1 MNKLI
6 TPIVATILAIP
17 LIGIAQNAPQ
27 GAVMVT
33 KGPNEAV
40 AAEAVQVQGKVKSI
54 DKQSR
59 IVVVVGKQG
68 KEVTLPL
75 GPEVKNFDQINVG
88 DLVTLT
94 LKAAEQLVPDNEDA
108 SVVLV
113 DVDAVAAVVAAVM
126 RGRVH
131 ELFEEAQAVDGLG
144 VDPVLVDQA
153 DAELHRNRQRV
164 KADEGQRQVEHEGIR
179 RAQGRLAQ
187 RSTEVV
193 VLAGMMIDVLHPEQ
207 AATVRAESSAS

>member
-1 MNKLI
+1 MKAVSWKI
-6 TPIVATILAIP
+6 TVGRLKVLRSRTRPYFNWTF
-17 LIGIAQNAPQ
+17 
-27 GAVMVT
+27 
-33 KGPNEAV
+33 
-40 AAEAVQVQGKVKSI
+40 AALFLEG
-54 DKQSR
+54 
-59 IVVVVGKQG
+59 
-68 KEVTLPL
+68 
-75 GPEVKNFDQINVG
+75 
-88 DLVTLT
+88 
-94 LKAAEQLVPDNEDA
+94 AEQLVPDNEDA

-113 DVDAVAAVVAAVM
+113 DVDAVAAVVGAVM

-207 AATVRAESSAS
+207 AATARAVQIPVIGKVVGEEQQHPGPPDEGREREQAMFIDESKQPAGIACAQGPHAELDQAQRMLTLLSLIS